1 MMNFDIIISMSSSF
15 GIIRKVMKEDFV
27 IASLSFINCNYW
39 GQKLKLGSKSFKKM
53 NEMWFKITNLKPT
66 EI

>member
-27 IASLSFINCNYW
+27 LAHSVLLIVIIKVRSLN
-39 GQKLKLGSKSFKKM
+39 
-53 NEMWFKITNLKPT
+53 
-66 EI
+66 